1 MNQEEIER
9 NISFIIE
16 QQARFFADIEELKA
30 LGKQTDARLD
40 AISQRLTRAI
50 RLGVAEARQ
59 EREKRRQLEET
70 FTGKLNALIAAQM
83 RTEESLSVFKSQ
95 MEGSL
100 SAFQSRMGETMSA
113 FQSQVGQALTEMAQA
128 ITTTNRRIDDLTK
141 TNGQA

>member
-9 NISFIIE
+9 NITFIID
-16 QQARFFADIEELKA
+16 QQAKFFADIEELKA
-30 LGKQTDARLD
+30 LGKQTDLRLD

-83 RTEESLSVFKSQ
+83 RTEASLS
-95 MEGSL
+95 
-100 SAFQSRMGETMSA
+100 T
-113 FQSQVGQALTEMAQA
+113 FQSQVGQALAEMAQA
-128 ITTTNRRIDDLTK
+128 ITTTNRRIDDLPK
-141 TNGQA
+141 TNGQV